1 MRSDNIKRHESTHKD
16 ILTMPED
23 EQREELRA
31 RNDARL
37 RREEQTKKLL
47 VIAQQ
52 EQIPIDPIDV
62 TQLREDLLHDNS
74 KYLHQI
80 ELGKQ
85 ISKIINEGVVR
96 EESLTTERRKALT
109 LYRQTKAT
117 IDIAGVQLR
126 SWQQS
131 LMEKMKIQSDRA
143 VFWIVGNKGNEGKSW
158 FQGYL
163 ETFYGY
169 AHVVRLDLCSSS
181 SDILH
186 ALSKRP
192 LSTTNIFLFNDTRSS
207 SRYQCQNYSILE
219 NIKDGCAISTKYK
232 SETIRFRVPN
242 MVIVFANS
250 TPDSTRLSQDRW
262 RVYTINKEGLKFKE
276 TQI

>member
-23 EQREELRA
+23 EQRKKLRA
-31 RNDARL
+31 RNKVRL

-62 TQLREDLLHDNS
+62 TQLREDLLYDNS

-85 ISKIINEGVVR
+85 ISKIIDEGVVR

-126 SWQQS
+126 PWQQS
-131 LMEKMKIQSDRA
+131 LMEKMKIQSDRV

-186 ALSKRP
+186 TL
-192 LSTTNIFLFNDTRSS
+192 
-207 SRYQCQNYSILE
+207 
-219 NIKDGCAISTKYK
+219 
-232 SETIRFRVPN
+232 
-242 MVIVFANS
+242 
-250 TPDSTRLSQDRW
+250 
-262 RVYTINKEGLKFKE
+262 
-276 TQI
+276 

>member
-1 MRSDNIKRHESTHKD
+1 MRSDNIKRHENTHKD
-16 ILTMPED
+16 IFTMSED

-31 RNDARL
+31 RNEARML
-37 RREEQTKKLL
+37 REEQTKKLL
-47 VIAQQ
+47 MIVQQ
-52 EQIPIDPIDV
+52 EQITINPIDV

-85 ISKIINEGVVR
+85 ISKIIDEGVVR

-126 SWQQS
+126 PWQQS

-143 VFWIVGNKGNEGKSW
+143 VFWIVGSKGNEGKSW

-250 TPDSTRLSQDRW
+250 TPDSTRLSQDR
-262 RVYTINKEGLKFKE
+262 Y
-276 TQI
+276 